1 MFDAHVHI
9 IDPRFPL
16 VENHGYLP
24 EPFTVADYRAR
35 LASLKGLSVDG
46 GAVVTASYQ
55 GNDQEYLKAALS
67 ELGEGWVGVTALPLD
82 ATDEDI
88 VALDALGVRAV
99 RFNLRRGATDLRLLA
114 DLANRAFDLVG
125 WHAEF
130 YVDAT
135 LLLSLE
141 PVFAKLPAVSI
152 DHLGMSTRGLPYLLN
167 LVDRGVRV
175 KATGFGRTTISD
187 VGDVLRQI
195 HAVNPAALMFGTD
208 LPGTRAR
215 RAFEVHDL
223 DVIAEAVGIDLSAV
237 MCDNA
242 RSWYR
247 CAQVN
252 ATAPSHSPAA
262 ISAPNSSTSMD
273 NPTAFTA

>member
-35 LASLKGLSVDG
+35 IASLKGLSVDG

-114 DLANRAFDLVG
+114 DLANR
-125 WHAEF
+125 
-130 YVDAT
+130 
-135 LLLSLE
+135 
-141 PVFAKLPAVSI
+141 
-152 DHLGMSTRGLPYLLN
+152 
-167 LVDRGVRV
+167 
-175 KATGFGRTTISD
+175 
-187 VGDVLRQI
+187 
-195 HAVNPAALMFGTD
+195 
-208 LPGTRAR
+208 
-215 RAFEVHDL
+215 
-223 DVIAEAVGIDLSAV
+223 
-237 MCDNA
+237 
-242 RSWYR
+242 
-247 CAQVN
+247 
-252 ATAPSHSPAA
+252 
-262 ISAPNSSTSMD
+262 
-273 NPTAFTA
+273 